1 MSDNDA
7 LANDAIALLR
17 TSLKSQYHAG
27 LAMLGDATRRCPDA
41 LWLDD
46 RPTNAFWQ
54 VAYHAL
60 FFTHFYLQTNEAA
73 FRPWQGHQ
81 GDVQNPDGIAGPPD
95 PESGL
100 PLIPRPYTKEEVLA
114 YWRFCDERVD
124 GFVDALDLTS
134 GESGFWW
141 YPIPKLEHQ
150 LVNLRHLGHHAGQ
163 LADRVRAA
171 TGEGV
176 RWVGHRRRLPPG

>member
-1 MSDNDA
+1 METLHATAD
-7 LANDAIALLR
+7 ALLR

-27 LAMLGDATRRCPDA
+27 LAMLGDAIERCPDA
-41 LWLDD
+41 LWMDD

-60 FFTHFYLQTNEAA
+60 FFTHFYLQPDVAA
-73 FRPWQGHQ
+73 FRPWEGHQ
-81 GDVQNPDGIAGPPD
+81 ADVQNPDGIPGPPD
-95 PESGL
+95 PKSNL
-100 PLIPRPYTKEEVLA
+100 PLIPQPYSKSEVLA

-124 GFVDALDLTS
+124 SFVDALDLTS
-134 GESGFWW
+134 PESGFWW
-141 YPIPKLEHQ
+141 YAIPKLEHQ
-150 LVNLRHLGHHAGQ
+150 LVSLRHLGHHAGQ

-176 RWVGHRRRLPPG
+176 RWVGHRRT